1 MSEPLTGDF
10 TAAPGG
16 VWTEEVGVVT
26 GLLTLRTE
34 LTDDLDLTLR
44 VQYKDADE
52 WYVIR
57 GGHAQLHDAADL
69 EPVHKLMLGVLD
81 RPEG

>member
-1 MSEPLTGDF
+1 M
-10 TAAPGG
+10 
-16 VWTEEVGVVT
+16 WTEEVGVVT
-26 GLLTLRTE
+26 GQLTLRTE
-34 LTDDLDLTLR
+34 LSDDLSLTLR

-57 GGHAQLHDAADL
+57 GGRVRLGDADDL
-69 EPVHKLMLGVLD
+69 EPVHRLMLGVLD